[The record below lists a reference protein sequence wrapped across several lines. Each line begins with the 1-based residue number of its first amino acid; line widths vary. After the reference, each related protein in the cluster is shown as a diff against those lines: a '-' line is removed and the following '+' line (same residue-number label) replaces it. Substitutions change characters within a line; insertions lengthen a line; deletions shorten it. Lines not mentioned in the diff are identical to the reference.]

1 MLGGPGCRSPP
12 FSIHQL
18 FTRKHD
24 EWRKKIMDKPLVK
37 ISYKL
42 TNGSEICVEVS
53 TSVQELLE
61 QSDRQIRSQRRQDR
75 RHLDFKVSTDGNS
88 DSPLLPTYED
98 TADLLERMERDARL
112 HKAIGKLTEVQQRR
126 LRLYY
131 FEGMAY
137 SQIAR
142 LEGVSHST
150 VITTVEQA
158 LKRLRNLC
166 QK

>member
-1 MLGGPGCRSPP
+1 M
-12 FSIHQL
+12 
-18 FTRKHD
+18 
-24 EWRKKIMDKPLVK
+24 EEKIMDKPLVK

-42 TNGSEICVEVS
+42 ANGNEICVEVS

-112 HKAIGKLTEVQQRR
+112 HKAIGKLTEVQERR

-131 FEGMAY
+131 FEGMTY

-142 LEGVSHST
+142 LEGVSHRA
-150 VITTVEQA
+150 VIYSIELA
-158 LKRLRNLC
+158 LKQLQKLC
-166 QK
+166 RE